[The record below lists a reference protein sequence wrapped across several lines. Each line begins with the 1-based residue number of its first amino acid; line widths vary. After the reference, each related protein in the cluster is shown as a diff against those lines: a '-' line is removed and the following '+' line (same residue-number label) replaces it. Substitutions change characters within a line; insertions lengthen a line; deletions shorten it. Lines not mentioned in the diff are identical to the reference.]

1 MFNNIKAAIFDLD
14 GTLIDSMSL
23 WDQID
28 IDYLG
33 SKNIAVP
40 SNLNDEISHL
50 SFNQVALYF
59 KETFSLEDSLD
70 EIKDTWNSMAHT
82 HYSSNIHLK
91 KGVLQFL
98 KFLKESNIK
107 IGLATSNSTELLE
120 ASLKFN
126 NIYDY
131 FDEITITDEV
141 GIGKHEPDVYLLA
154 AKKLKVKP
162 EDCIVFEDILPAVK
176 GAKKAGMKVIAVEDE
191 RSISDQAE
199 IIKNADNYINDFTT
213 LITTNDVA
221 I

>member
-98 KFLKESNIK
+98 QFLKESNIK

-213 LITTNDVA
+213 LITTNYVA

>member
-98 KFLKESNIK
+98 QFLKESNIK

>member
-59 KETFSLEDSLD
+59 KETFNLEDSLD

-82 HYSSNIHLK
+82 HYSSNIGLK

-98 KFLKESNIK
+98 QFLKESNIK

-162 EDCIVFEDILPAVK
+162 ENCIVFEDILPAVK

-191 RSISDQAE
+191 RSILDQAE